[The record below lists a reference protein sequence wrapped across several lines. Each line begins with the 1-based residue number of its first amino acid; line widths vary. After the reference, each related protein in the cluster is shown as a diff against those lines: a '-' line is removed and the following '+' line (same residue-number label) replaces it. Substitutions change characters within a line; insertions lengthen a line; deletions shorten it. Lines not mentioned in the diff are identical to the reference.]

1 MATAFLRT
9 VILYFLIVF
18 GLRFLGKRQIGDLE
32 PAELALTMMI
42 SDLATVPMQDFG
54 IPLFSGI
61 IPILSL
67 LALSML
73 ISQLSL
79 KNLRFRAAV
88 CGTPAVLIDRGHI
101 CQDAMRE
108 NRFTIDELLE
118 ELRGQGY
125 CGIEPVKYA
134 ILEGSG
140 QLSILPWPQEQPATA
155 RQLHQ
160 TIQDDTV
167 LPQVLI
173 NDGRVLSQS
182 LRHCGK
188 DAEWLKGVLAERS
201 IAAPRDVFLLTLAGD
216 NEIFCVRKEAP
227 K

>member
-61 IPILSL
+61 IPILTL

-79 KNLRFRAAV
+79 KNLRFRSAV
-88 CGTPAVLIDRGHI
+88 CGTPAVLIDRGRI

-140 QLSILPWPQEQPATA
+140 QLSILPWPQEQPATI

-160 TIQDDTV
+160 IVQDNTV
-167 LPQVLI
+167 LPCVLI
-173 NDGRVLSQS
+173 NDGRVLSKE
-182 LRHCGK
+182 LRQCGK
-188 DAEWLKGVLAERS
+188 SIGWLNGVLADRG
-201 IAAPRDVFLLTLAGD
+201 IAAPQDVFLLTLAGED
-216 NEIFCVRKEAP
+216 QILCIKKEVP

>member
-61 IPILSL
+61 IPILTL

-88 CGTPAVLIDRGHI
+88 CGTPAVLIDRGQI
-101 CQDAMRE
+101 CQKAMQE

-140 QLSILPWPQEQPATA
+140 QLSILPWPQEKPATV

-160 TIQDDTV
+160 VVQDDTV
-167 LPQVLI
+167 LPKVLI
-173 NDGRVLSQS
+173 NDGRVLAQA
-182 LRHCGK
+182 LCQCGK
-188 DAEWLKGVLAERS
+188 DAGWLNGVLTERG
-201 IAAPRDVFLLTLAGD
+201 IASPRDVFLLTLAGED
-216 NEIFCVRKEAP
+216 DILCIRKESP
-227 K
+227 